1 MSIASNPKLW
11 KIYAGA
17 ACISNPNL
25 YDSGVLVTDVEI
37 DMELNAHGSM
47 KFTVPMNNPH
57 YKMVTLG
64 QIITASNGT
73 KEVFRGR
80 VAEVS
85 KDFYNNL
92 EVYCEGQLAF
102 FCDSM
107 LQPFAF
113 KGSVTEFLTLIVN
126 THNSQVESWK
136 QFKLGNVT
144 VTDPDNNGVLVRSSD
159 SALSCWEIISGR
171 MIDALGGYLMVRKSG
186 DAYYVDYLKELTE
199 ESGQTVK
206 FGENLLDIE
215 EYIEAEDVVT
225 VLYPFGARIDQNGT
239 NENSADK
246 YMEEPE
252 NAGTTLWHGNRVT
265 VRSVN
270 NGHMYV
276 ENATGIA
283 KWGRIWGTNVW
294 DDVTEPANLLTKA
307 NAWLEEQ
314 IKATTTITLNA
325 VDLHLVDVDIDEIW
339 LGDHVQ
345 VTSRPHDLNT
355 KMLCTKLHIEPWNPT
370 GNSVTLGTSKRSLTQ
385 SISSGMAQGAG
396 SGYAESAKKFGQQ
409 LAANTEKISANTA
422 AIAESRRML
431 NAMQNLNTATQYAS
445 MDNYTEAGMY
455 WINPGITTDVPGGQ
469 WGFLK
474 VFSSGNILQTFI
486 GYADSAVSIR
496 MFVNNAWTSWN
507 REARGNGNGWDYVIH
522 NDGSCELWRSENLT
536 GISTSASLDGLYRSN
551 GLTRTAYPFAVQD
564 AKVQATWNSSG
575 YGGFLWAWTA
585 GDNNNPPGYY
595 LVRTSSTTGISGR
608 LDYYVWGKVG

>member
-1 MSIASNPKLW
+1 MSITSNPKLW
-11 KIYAGA
+11 KIYADG

-64 QIITASNGT
+64 QIITANNGT

-107 LQPFAF
+107 IQPFAF
-113 KGSVTEFLTLIVN
+113 KGSVAEFLTLIVN
-126 THNSQVESWK
+126 THNAQVESWK

-159 SALSCWEIISGR
+159 SAISCWEIISR
-171 MIDALGGYLMVRKSG
+171 RLIDALGGYLIVRKSG
-186 DAYYVDYLKELTE
+186 DVYYIDYLKELTE

-239 NENSADK
+239 NENSTDK

-270 NGHMYV
+270 SGQMYV
-276 ENATGIA
+276 ENAEGIA

-314 IKATTTITLNA
+314 IKTTTTITLNA

-345 VTSRPHDLNT
+345 VTSRPHGLNT

-385 SISSGMAQGAG
+385 SISSGMAQGGG

-409 LAANTEKISANTA
+409 LAANTA
-422 AIAESRRML
+422 AIAALTISRGAYFGDL
-431 NAMQNLNTATQYAS
+431 DNVSNTEGTLYENSVVWFATSGGTTNAPKAGFGYCSTWSNGTAGYVQEVRYI
-445 MDNYTEAGMY
+445 DGDYY
-455 WINPGITTDVPGGQ
+455 WR
-469 WGFLK
+469 
-474 VFSSGNILQTFI
+474 TFYND
-486 GYADSAVSIR
+486 GTG
-496 MFVNNAWTSWN
+496 NAW
-507 REARGNGNGWDYVIH
+507 H
-522 NDGSCELWRSENLT
+522 NWVKV
-536 GISTSASLDGLYRSN
+536 STS
-551 GLTRTAYPFAVQD
+551 V
-564 AKVQATWNSSG
+564 V
-575 YGGFLWAWTA
+575 
-585 GDNNNPPGYY
+585 
-595 LVRTSSTTGISGR
+595 
-608 LDYYVWGKVG
+608 